1 MLAPGRGVRDHAA
14 NVMDNRLR
22 WLAPV
27 LLASLACGCQTA
39 SGEPRPQPAATAA
52 QATSGAPG
60 ANTAGP
66 GAEAGQGTTGV
77 SSGVAAGGVAAP
89 SGAAGG
95 ANLLGSPAPEQGAC
109 AGKAAGEHACD
120 GANLVVCEAGGALKE
135 VQKCLSIERC
145 DAQHVACAPACP
157 EGEVYIPATGPEG
170 FKMGRGYLSREG
182 HAKFGKGHLP
192 DSDKPHNVVL
202 TKPFCMD
209 ANEVTVKQLIPWV
222 EAGKS
227 APPHVGR
234 NFVTYPKLVDHPVNS
249 YSWPEAKAFCEGH
262 DKSLPTEAQWEWA
275 AGGRDGHVYPWGDEA
290 PTCEL
295 ADYTP
300 GILPRPSANAG
311 CHGGGPSAVGSHPG
325 GDRVWPTGHLHDMA
339 GNVWEW
345 CLDNYKPYSGNDEVD
360 PNHLENDTQVH
371 VVRGGGWNRS
381 GDGIRVSFR
390 GGARYDY
397 WVPGLGFRCVRN
409 PK

>member
-1 MLAPGRGVRDHAA
+1 
-14 NVMDNRLR
+14 MDPKSCR
-22 WLAPV
+22 LAPV
-27 LLASLACGCQTA
+27 LLVALLCGCQTA
-39 SGEPRPQPAATAA
+39 SGEPRPQPAPTAA
-52 QATSGAPG
+52 PPGSGAQMASPTGTGQATS
-60 ANTAGP
+60 TA
-66 GAEAGQGTTGV
+66 
-77 SSGVAAGGVAAP
+77 SAAMAP
-89 SGAAGG
+89 SGPSSAGAASAGQVGSG
-95 ANLLGSPAPEQGAC
+95 AGNALGAPAPEQAPC

-120 GANLVVCEAGGALKE
+120 GARLVVCAEGGVAKE
-135 VQKCLSIERC
+135 VQTCLDIERC
-145 DAQHVACAPACP
+145 DAQQKACAPACP

-170 FKMGRGYLSREG
+170 FKMGRGYLAREG

-192 DSDKPHNVVL
+192 DSDRPHNVVL
-202 TKPFCMD
+202 TKPFCMEEH
-209 ANEVTVKQLIPWV
+209 EVTVGQLIPWV

-249 YSWPEAKAFCEGH
+249 YSWPEAKSFCEGH
-262 DKSLPTEAQWEWA
+262 GKSLPTEAQWEWA
-275 AGGRDGHVYPWGDEA
+275 AGGRDGKVYPWGDEA
-290 PTCEL
+290 PSCEL

-300 GILPRPSANAG
+300 GVLPRPSANAG
-311 CHGGGPSAVGSHPG
+311 CHGGGPSAVGAHPA
-325 GDRVWPTGHLHDMA
+325 GDRIWPTGHLHDMA

-345 CLDNYKPYSGNDEVD
+345 CLDNYKPYSGKDEVD